1 MNYQKLYE
9 ALDNHSMSQWSEELQ
24 SEIPSFFKNVNHG
37 DYSEWIKSINNLPE
51 ITTSKITLDSDSIII
66 GDKLEASSEEKNL
79 IKSNLMQLKPWRKG
93 PFNIF
98 GVYID
103 AEWQS
108 NMKWDRLKNNIK
120 SLDDK
125 LVLDI
130 GCGNGYYGLRM
141 LGMNA
146 GYVLGIDPSLLFY
159 SQFSVLKKYL
169 PKTNIDYLPF
179 GIERLKDKELF
190 FDSVFSMGV
199 LYHRRDPIKH
209 LKQISKYI
217 KSGGELIIESL
228 VIDSK
233 EHDVLIPQGRYAKM
247 KNVWSIPSLKLL
259 TMWIK
264 NAGYKNIRVINT
276 TKTTE
281 NEQRVTDWMKF
292 ESLNDFLDPKDKS
305 RTVEGYP
312 SPMRSII
319 ISDKN

>member
-24 SEIPSFFKNVNHG
+24 SEIPNFFKNINHG
-37 DYSEWIKSINNLPE
+37 DYSGWIKSINNLPE
-51 ITTSKITLDSDSIII
+51 ITTSKISLDSDSIII
-66 GDKLEASSEEKNL
+66 GDKLEASFEEKNL
-79 IKSNLMQLKPWRKG
+79 IKNNLMQLKPWRKG

-217 KSGGELIIESL
+217 KPGGELIIESL
-228 VIDSK
+228 VVDSK
-233 EHDVLIPQGRYAKM
+233 EYDVLIPQGRYAKM

-281 NEQRVTDWMKF
+281 NEQRVTDWMEF

>member
-24 SEIPSFFKNVNHG
+24 SEIPNFFKNINHG
-37 DYSEWIKSINNLPE
+37 DYSGWIKSINNLPE
-51 ITTSKITLDSDSIII
+51 ITTSKISLDSDSIII
-66 GDKLEASSEEKNL
+66 GDKLEASFEEKNL
-79 IKSNLMQLKPWRKG
+79 IKNNLMQLKPWRKG

-233 EHDVLIPQGRYAKM
+233 EHDILIPQGRYAKM

-281 NEQRVTDWMKF
+281 NEQRVTDWMEF

>member
-24 SEIPSFFKNVNHG
+24 SEIPNFFKNINHG
-37 DYSEWIKSINNLPE
+37 DYSGWIKSINNLPE

-217 KSGGELIIESL
+217 KTGGELIIESL
-228 VIDSK
+228 VVDSK
-233 EHDVLIPQGRYAKM
+233 EYDVLIPQGRYAKM

-281 NEQRVTDWMKF
+281 NEQRVTDWMEF